1 VENQSTNLSA
11 FAPLWQTKIKILASS
26 CLRGKNKNMMKTFQY
41 GQEHLTASIALGIA
55 RGERKGIL
63 TPETRDKIRASAAAV
78 EQIVANGKPVYG
90 INTGFGPL
98 CTTMISPDQTRKL
111 QENILK
117 SHAVGLGEP
126 IPTEIAKLMLILKL
140 HALAKG
146 YSGIQEQTLD
156 RIVWHIE
163 QDVIPVV
170 PKQGSVGASGD
181 LAPLSHLFIPL
192 IGLGKVNYQGKTLS
206 TAEALQQHQLE
217 AIHLGPKEGL
227 ALINGTQF
235 MAAFGVIILDRFY
248 NILAHADIT
257 GAMMLEGLL
266 GSVKPFSAELHELRP
281 YAGNQ
286 HVAQTILHLLH
297 ESEIVHSHATCARV
311 QDPYSL
317 RCMPQVH
324 GASRNAWLHLKQTL
338 EIEINS
344 VTDNPVVFDENHTI
358 SGGNFHGQPIAMPLD
373 YACLAASE
381 IGNISDRRI
390 YLSLEGDTPGVPK
403 LLLKETGLNS
413 GFMIPQYTTA
423 ALASE
428 NKGLCFPSSAD
439 SIPTSLGQ
447 EDHVSMGSIG
457 ARKAL
462 QVIENVEKILGVE
475 LYCAAQ
481 AVDFHAPLKSG
492 KIMTALYE
500 HVRTKIK
507 HVTED
512 QIMYEDMETAI
523 GIVRSGE
530 LLTLARE
537 VAEKEGLALET
548 SWSGEFDKF

>member
-1 VENQSTNLSA
+1 M
-11 FAPLWQTKIKILASS
+11 PLHLCGEPKKIFLVPSRL
-26 CLRGKNKNMMKTFQY
+26 CGKNKNMMKTFQY
-41 GQEHLTASIALGIA
+41 GQQHLTASIALGIA

-63 TPETRDKIRASAAAV
+63 TPETREKIRASAAAV

-163 QDVIPVV
+163 HDVIPVV

-192 IGLGKVNYQGKTLS
+192 IGLGKVQYQGKTLS
-206 TAEALQQHQLE
+206 TSEVLQQHQLE

-235 MAAFGVIILDRFY
+235 MSAFGVKVLDRFY

-266 GSVKPFSAELHELRP
+266 GSIKPFSAELHQLRP
-281 YAGNQ
+281 YPGNQ
-286 HVAQTILHLLH
+286 HVAQTILNLLH

-475 LYCAAQ
+475 LFCAAQ

-523 GIVRSGE
+523 EMIRSGE
-530 LLTLARE
+530 LLILAKE
-537 VAEKEGLALET
+537 VAEKEGLELET
-548 SWSGEFDKF
+548 QWSGEFDRL